1 MSTRIE
7 RLTTAVAAVA
17 PIEGVAIFPTGTAS
31 EAHWHTVT
39 NFSTGELVRIDYQ
52 PTATAGEISAGDN
65 VAINFDLTEGLRK
78 PRILYS
84 IWQDIGAL
92 TGAQK
97 TAIAT
102 DLFGGNPPKVTQ
114 DTGPN
119 APDLLTLWVL
129 QNTTTL
135 STVDKQSAQR
145 AAMSIFT
152 LDNPTYLVHP
162 PFDPS
167 ISIPGDEPA

>member
-1 MSTRIE
+1 VSTRIE
-7 RLTTAVAAVA
+7 RLTTEISKVA

-31 EAHWHTVT
+31 EEHWHTVT

-52 PTATAGEISAGDN
+52 LTATAGEKSAGDN
-65 VAINFDLTEGLRK
+65 VAINFDLTQGLRV
-78 PRILYS
+78 PRVLYS

-102 DLFGGNPPKVTQ
+102 DLFSGTPPKVSQ

-119 APDLLTLWVL
+119 APVLLTLSDL
-129 QNTTTL
+129 QKMAAL
-135 STVDKQSAQR
+135 STADKQSAQR
-145 AAMSIFT
+145 SAISIFT

-162 PFDPS
+162 PFDPT
-167 ISIPGDEPA
+167 INVPGDELA